1 MCSQSADE
9 RQRKSSVTGGT
20 ANEVIAIIPA
30 RYGSTRFPGKVLADL
45 GGKPVIRHVYERVSL
60 ASSISR
66 IYVATDDKTIAAT
79 VRGFGGET
87 VMTLPTHP
95 SGTDRVAEAASIVGG
110 DIVVNVQGD
119 EPLIDPTVIDAV
131 VEKIRGDDGIVC
143 STAAVPI
150 GSEEEYR
157 NPNAVKVV
165 IDSAGRALYFSR
177 SPIPCYRDGVF
188 DGALLHVG
196 IYCFRRSFLAE
207 YSYLGVSPLERAEK
221 LEQLRIL
228 EHGLRIGVVV
238 TGYRSSGIDT
248 PADLERVRVLMAGEA
263 AQER

>member
-1 MCSQSADE
+1 MCSHSADE
-9 RQRKSSVTGGT
+9 RRRKSPVTDGS
-20 ANEVIAIIPA
+20 AIEVIAVIPA

-45 GGKPVIRHVYERVSL
+45 GGKPVIRHVYDRVSR
-60 ASSISR
+60 ASSVSR
-66 IYVATDDKTIAAT
+66 VYVATDDETIAAA
-79 VRGFGGET
+79 VSGFGGEA
-87 VMTLPTHP
+87 VMTSPDHP
-95 SGTDRVAEAASIVGG
+95 SGTDRVAEAASIVGV

-119 EPLIDPTVIDAV
+119 EPLIDPELIDAV
-131 VEKIRGDDGIVC
+131 VEKIRSDNGIVC

-150 GSEEEYR
+150 ASEEEYR
-157 NPNAVKVV
+157 NPNAVKMV

-177 SPIPCYRDGVF
+177 SPIPCYRDGGF

-207 YSYLGVSPLERAEK
+207 YASLGESPLERSER

-238 TGYRSSGIDT
+238 TGYRSAGIDT
-248 PADLERVRVLMAGEA
+248 PADLERIRALMAGET